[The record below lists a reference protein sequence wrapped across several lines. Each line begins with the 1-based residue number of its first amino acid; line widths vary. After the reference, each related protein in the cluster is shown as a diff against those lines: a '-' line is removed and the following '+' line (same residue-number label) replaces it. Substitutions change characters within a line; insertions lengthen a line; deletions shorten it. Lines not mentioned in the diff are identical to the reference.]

1 MSPEQRHIPTRT
13 CVICRNRR
21 EKDVLFRI
29 VRTPEGDIVFDKTGK
44 LNGRGAYVCKDDDH
58 WDDDVYRGKLQAALK
73 IEIDD
78 LAFKLLGR
86 SIVSDVTS
94 RKLSERN

>member
-1 MSPEQRHIPTRT
+1 MGPEQRHIPTRT

-21 EKDVLFRI
+21 EKNVLFRI
-29 VRTPEGDIVFDKTGK
+29 VRTPDGDIVFDKTGK
-44 LNGRGAYVCKDDDH
+44 LNGRGAYVCKDDAH

>member
-1 MSPEQRHIPTRT
+1 MDPAQRHIPTRT

-21 EKDVLFRI
+21 EKDGLFRI

-44 LNGRGAYVCKDDDH
+44 LNGRGAYVCKDDGH

-78 LAFKLLGR
+78 LTFKLLGR
-86 SIVSDVTS
+86 AIVSHVT
-94 RKLSERN
+94 E

>member
-1 MSPEQRHIPTRT
+1 MGAERRQIPART

-21 EKDVLFRI
+21 QKDVLFRI

-44 LNGRGAYVCKDDDH
+44 LNGRGAYICRDDGC

-78 LAFKLLGR
+78 SAFKLLYR
-86 SIVSDVTS
+86 SINSVIA
-94 RKLSERN
+94 E

>member
-1 MSPEQRHIPTRT
+1 MGVEQRRIPTRT

-21 EKDVLFRI
+21 EKNMLLRI

-44 LNGRGAYVCKDDDH
+44 LNGRGAYVCRADEP
-58 WDDDVYRGKLQAALK
+58 WDDDVYRGKLQKALN

-78 LAFKLLGR
+78 LSLKLLGR
-86 SIVSDVTS
+86 SIVSDVA
-94 RKLSERN
+94 E

>member
-1 MSPEQRHIPTRT
+1 
-13 CVICRNRR
+13 
-21 EKDVLFRI
+21 

-44 LNGRGAYVCKDDDH
+44 LNGRGAYVCKDDGR
-58 WDDDVYRGKLQAALK
+58 WDDDSRGKLQAALK

-86 SIVSDVTS
+86 SIVFDVI
-94 RKLSERN
+94 E

>member
-1 MSPEQRHIPTRT
+1 MGPEQRHIPTRT

-29 VRTPEGDIVFDKTGK
+29 VRTPDGDIVFDKTGK
-44 LNGRGAYVCKDDDH
+44 LNGRGAYICKDDAH

-78 LAFKLLGR
+78 SDFKLLYR
-86 SIVSDVTS
+86 SIISDVVD
-94 RKLSERN
+94 